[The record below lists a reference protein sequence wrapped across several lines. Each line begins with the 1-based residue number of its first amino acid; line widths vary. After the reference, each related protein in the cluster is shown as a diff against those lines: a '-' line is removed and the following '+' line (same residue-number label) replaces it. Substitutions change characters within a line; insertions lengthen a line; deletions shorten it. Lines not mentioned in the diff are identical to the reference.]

1 MVAGHLQEKKGL
13 FYMVLNCKD
22 EEGKRKPKWIPTG
35 LTVKGNKKRAEAL
48 LLETRVNFNRL
59 LNAAVEETI
68 VEEPIVEQ
76 IIEEMPAEV
85 PVDQGPLFS
94 VFMLQWLAMMKHKV
108 EFITYASYHN
118 VITNHVVPYF
128 EEKGLFLKELLPSHI
143 QDYYQYELEE
153 NGVTTNT
160 VLHYHANIRKALK
173 HALKNDLINTNPAD
187 KIERPKK
194 NDFVGSFYN
203 KQEINILFEKV
214 KGELIELAVILAAF
228 YGLRR
233 SEVIGLKWTAINFV
247 NKTISIQ
254 HTVTPVYFEGQ
265 EHIIEK
271 DRTKN
276 KSSRRTLPL
285 VPAFEEL
292 LLRIHELHALN
303 KAVCGNSYCTD
314 YEEYIY
320 LDKLGQ
326 RVKPG
331 YITQNFTRTLKK
343 NGLRHIRYHDLRHS
357 CASLLLANG
366 VSMKEIQEWLGH
378 SNYSTTADIICFND
392 EWCSDLLIKKDHIAL
407 NIS

>member
-48 LLETRVNFNRL
+48 LLETRREFTL
-59 LNAAVEETI
+59 LLEVPE
-68 VEEPIVEQ
+68 EEPIVEE
-76 IIEEMPAEV
+76 IIEEMPAEE

-94 VFMLQWLAMMKHKV
+94 VFMLQWLAMMKHQV

-118 VITNHVVPYF
+118 VITNHIVPYF
-128 EEKGLFLKELLPSHI
+128 EDKGLFLKELLPSHI

-153 NGVTTNT
+153 NEVTTNT

-203 KQEINILFEKV
+203 KQETNILFEKV

-233 SEVIGLKWTAINFV
+233 SEVVGLKWTAINFE
-247 NKTISIQ
+247 NKTISIR

-271 DRTKN
+271 DRAKN
-276 KSSRRTLPL
+276 KPSRRTLPL

-292 LLRIHELHALN
+292 LLRIREIQALN
-303 KAVCGNSYCTD
+303 KAICGKSYCTD

-326 RVKPG
+326 RIKPG

-378 SNYSTTADIICFND
+378 SNYSTTA
-392 EWCSDLLIKKDHIAL
+392 
-407 NIS
+407 NIYSHLEYSSKVSSASTMSGVLVF

>member
-48 LLETRVNFNRL
+48 LLETRREFSLL
-59 LNAAVEETI
+59 LNATEKELI
-68 VEEPIVEQ
+68 VEE
-76 IIEEMPAEV
+76 IIEEMPAEE

-94 VFMLQWLAMMKHKV
+94 VFMLQWLAMMRHKV

-128 EEKGLFLKELLPSHI
+128 EEKGFFLKELLPSHI
-143 QDYYQYELEE
+143 QDYYQYELDE

-203 KQEINILFEKV
+203 KQEINFLFEKV

-233 SEVIGLKWTAINFV
+233 SEVVGLKWTAINFE
-247 NKTISIQ
+247 NKTINIR
-254 HTVTPVYFEGQ
+254 HTVTPVYFEGK

-276 KSSRRTLPL
+276 KPSRRTLPL
-285 VPAFEEL
+285 VPTFEEL
-292 LLRIHELHALN
+292 LLRIRELQALN
-303 KAVCGNSYCTD
+303 KAICRKSYCTD

-378 SNYSTTADIICFND
+378 SNYSTTANIYSHLEYSSKLSSASTMSNV
-392 EWCSDLLIKKDHIAL
+392 LIF
-407 NIS
+407 

>member
-1 MVAGHLQEKKGL
+1 MVAGHLQEKKGH

-48 LLETRVNFNRL
+48 LLETRVNWPL
-59 LNAAVEETI
+59 SAEEKTLVEEVI
-68 VEEPIVEQ
+68 EEKLVEES
-76 IIEEMPAEV
+76 
-85 PVDQGPLFS
+85 VDQGPLFS
-94 VFMLQWLAMMKHKV
+94 EFMLQWLAMMKHQV

-128 EEKGLFLKELLPSHI
+128 EEKGLRLKELLPSHI

-203 KQEINILFEKV
+203 KQETNILFEKV

-233 SEVIGLKWTAINFV
+233 SEVVGLKWTAINFE
-247 NKTISIQ
+247 NKTISIR

-271 DRTKN
+271 DRAKN
-276 KSSRRTLPL
+276 KPSRRTLPL
-285 VPAFEEL
+285 VTAFEEL
-292 LLRIHELHALN
+292 LLRIRELQALN
-303 KAVCGNSYCTD
+303 KAICGKSYCTD

-326 RVKPG
+326 RIKPG

-378 SNYSTTADIICFND
+378 SNYSTTA
-392 EWCSDLLIKKDHIAL
+392 
-407 NIS
+407 NIYSHLEYSSKVSSASTMSGVLVF

>member
-48 LLETRVNFNRL
+48 LLETRREFTL
-59 LNAAVEETI
+59 PLNATEEKPI
-68 VEEPIVEQ
+68 VEE
-76 IIEEMPAEV
+76 IIEEMPAEE

-94 VFMLQWLAMMKHKV
+94 VFMLQWLAMMKHQV

-128 EEKGLFLKELLPSHI
+128 EKKGLFLKELLPCHI
-143 QDYYQYELEE
+143 QEYYQYELEE

-187 KIERPKK
+187 KIDRPKK

-233 SEVIGLKWTAINFV
+233 SEVVGLKWTAINFE
-247 NKTISIQ
+247 NKTISIR

-265 EHIIEK
+265 EHIIEN
-271 DRTKN
+271 DRAKN
-276 KSSRRTLPL
+276 KPSRRTLPL

-292 LLRIHELHALN
+292 LLRIRELQALN
-303 KAVCGNSYCTD
+303 KLICGNSYCTD

-326 RVKPG
+326 RIKPG

-378 SNYSTTADIICFND
+378 SNYSTTA
-392 EWCSDLLIKKDHIAL
+392 
-407 NIS
+407 NIYSHLEYSSKVSSASTMSSVLVF

>member
-48 LLETRVNFNRL
+48 LLETRREFTLL
-59 LNAAVEETI
+59 LNATEEEPVEE
-68 VEEPIVEQ
+68 V
-76 IIEEMPAEV
+76 IEEMSAEE

-94 VFMLQWLAMMKHKV
+94 VFMLQWLAMMKHQV

-128 EEKGLFLKELLPSHI
+128 EEKGLFLKELLPCHI
-143 QDYYQYELEE
+143 QEYYQYELEE

-203 KQEINILFEKV
+203 KQETNILFEKV

-233 SEVIGLKWTAINFV
+233 SEVVGLKWTAINFE
-247 NKTISIQ
+247 NKTISIR

-271 DRTKN
+271 DRAKN
-276 KSSRRTLPL
+276 KPSRRTLPL
-285 VPAFEEL
+285 VPAFKDL
-292 LLRIHELHALN
+292 LLRIRELQALN
-303 KAVCGNSYCTD
+303 KAICGKSYCTD

-326 RVKPG
+326 RIKPG

-343 NGLRHIRYHDLRHS
+343 MVFVIFVITT
-357 CASLLLANG
+357 CVIVVQAS
-366 VSMKEIQEWLGH
+366 
-378 SNYSTTADIICFND
+378 YSPM
-392 EWCSDLLIKKDHIAL
+392 ESV
-407 NIS
+407 

>member
-48 LLETRVNFNRL
+48 LLETRREFTLL
-59 LNAAVEETI
+59 LNANEKELI
-68 VEEPIVEQ
+68 VEE
-76 IIEEMPAEV
+76 IIKEMPAEE

-94 VFMLQWLAMMKHKV
+94 VFMLQWLAMMKHQV

-118 VITNHVVPYF
+118 VITNHIVPYF
-128 EEKGLFLKELLPSHI
+128 EEKGLLLKELLPSHI

-153 NGVTTNT
+153 NGMTTNT

-173 HALKNDLINTNPAD
+173 YALKNDLINTNPAD

-203 KQEINILFEKV
+203 KQETNILFEKV

-233 SEVIGLKWTAINFV
+233 SEVVGLKWTAINFE
-247 NKTISIQ
+247 NKTISIR

-271 DRTKN
+271 DRAKN
-276 KSSRRTLPL
+276 KPSRRTLPL

-292 LLRIHELHALN
+292 LLRIRELQALN
-303 KAVCGNSYCTD
+303 KSICGKSYCTD

-326 RVKPG
+326 RIKPG

-343 NGLRHIRYHDLRHS
+343 KGLRHIRYHDLRHS

-378 SNYSTTADIICFND
+378 SNYSTTA
-392 EWCSDLLIKKDHIAL
+392 
-407 NIS
+407 NIYSHLEYSSKVSSASTMSGVLVF

>member
-22 EEGKRKPKWIPTG
+22 EDGKRKPKWIPTG

-48 LLETRVNFNRL
+48 LLETRREFTLL
-59 LNAAVEETI
+59 LNANEKELI
-68 VEEPIVEQ
+68 VEE
-76 IIEEMPAEV
+76 IIKEMPAEE

-94 VFMLQWLAMMKHKV
+94 VFMLQWLAMMKHQV

-118 VITNHVVPYF
+118 VITNHIVPYF
-128 EEKGLFLKELLPSHI
+128 EEKGLLLKELLPSHI

-153 NGVTTNT
+153 NGMTTNT

-173 HALKNDLINTNPAD
+173 YALKNDLINTNPAD

-203 KQEINILFEKV
+203 KQETNILFEKV

-233 SEVIGLKWTAINFV
+233 SEVVGLKWTAINFE
-247 NKTISIQ
+247 NKTISIR

-271 DRTKN
+271 DRAKN
-276 KSSRRTLPL
+276 KASRRTLPL

-292 LLRIHELHALN
+292 LLRIRELQTLN
-303 KAVCGNSYCTD
+303 KSICGKSYCTD

-326 RVKPG
+326 RIKPG

-378 SNYSTTADIICFND
+378 SNYSTTA
-392 EWCSDLLIKKDHIAL
+392 
-407 NIS
+407 NIYSHLEYSSKVSSASTMSGVLVF

>member
-48 LLETRVNFNRL
+48 LLETRREFTLL
-59 LNAAVEETI
+59 LNVPE
-68 VEEPIVEQ
+68 EEPIVEE
-76 IIEEMPAEV
+76 IIEEMPAVE
-85 PVDQGPLFS
+85 PFDQGPLFS
-94 VFMLQWLAMMKHKV
+94 VFMLQWLAIMKHQV

-128 EEKGLFLKELLPSHI
+128 EEKGLFLKELLPCHI
-143 QDYYQYELEE
+143 QDYYQYELDE

-187 KIERPKK
+187 KIDRPKK
-194 NDFVGSFYN
+194 NDFIGSFYN

-233 SEVIGLKWTAINFV
+233 SEVVGLKWTAINFE
-247 NKTISIQ
+247 NKTISIR

-271 DRTKN
+271 DRAKN
-276 KSSRRTLPL
+276 KPSRRTLPL

-292 LLRIHELHALN
+292 LLRIRELQALN
-303 KAVCGNSYCTD
+303 KLICGNSYCTD

-326 RVKPG
+326 RIKPG

-378 SNYSTTADIICFND
+378 SNYSTTA
-392 EWCSDLLIKKDHIAL
+392 
-407 NIS
+407 NIYSHLEYSSKVSSASTMSGVLVF

>member
-1 MVAGHLQEKKGL
+1 MVAGHLQEKKGH
-13 FYMVLNCKD
+13 FYIVLNCKD

-48 LLETRVNFNRL
+48 LLETRVNFSRL
-59 LNAAVEETI
+59 LNAAEKEII
-68 VEEPIVEQ
+68 VEEIFEEKPVE
-76 IIEEMPAEV
+76 E
-85 PVDQGPLFS
+85 PVDHGPLFS
-94 VFMLQWLAMMKHKV
+94 EFMLQWLAMMKHQV
-108 EFITYASYHN
+108 EFITYASYYN

-128 EEKGLFLKELLPSHI
+128 EEKRLFLKELLPCHI
-143 QDYYQYELEE
+143 QDYYQYELDE

-203 KQEINILFEKV
+203 KQETNILFKKV

-233 SEVIGLKWTAINFV
+233 SEVVGLKWTAINFE
-247 NKTISIQ
+247 NKTISIR

-271 DRTKN
+271 DRGKN
-276 KSSRRTLPL
+276 KPSRRTLPL

-292 LLRIHELHALN
+292 LLRIRELQALN
-303 KAVCGNSYCTD
+303 EAICGKSYCTD

-326 RVKPG
+326 RIKPG

-378 SNYSTTADIICFND
+378 SNYSTTA
-392 EWCSDLLIKKDHIAL
+392 
-407 NIS
+407 NIYSHLEYSSKVSSASTMSGVLVF

>member
-1 MVAGHLQEKKGL
+1 MKEVFFMVAGHLQEKKGL

-48 LLETRVNFNRL
+48 LLETRREFTLL
-59 LNAAVEETI
+59 LNATEEEPVEE
-68 VEEPIVEQ
+68 V
-76 IIEEMPAEV
+76 IEEMSAEE

-94 VFMLQWLAMMKHKV
+94 VFMLQWLAMMKHQV

-128 EEKGLFLKELLPSHI
+128 EEKGLFLKELLPCHI
-143 QDYYQYELEE
+143 QEYYQYELEE

-203 KQEINILFEKV
+203 KQETNILFEKV

-233 SEVIGLKWTAINFV
+233 SEVVGLKWTAINFE
-247 NKTISIQ
+247 NKTISIR

-271 DRTKN
+271 DRAKN
-276 KSSRRTLPL
+276 KPSRRTLPL
-285 VPAFEEL
+285 VPAFKDL
-292 LLRIHELHALN
+292 LLRIRELQALN
-303 KAVCGNSYCTD
+303 KAICGKSYCTD

-326 RVKPG
+326 RIKPG

-357 CASLLLANG
+357 CASLLLSNG

-378 SNYSTTADIICFND
+378 SNYSTTA
-392 EWCSDLLIKKDHIAL
+392 
-407 NIS
+407 NIYSHLEYSSKVSSASTMSGVLVF

>member
-48 LLETRVNFNRL
+48 LLETRREFTLL
-59 LNAAVEETI
+59 LNATE
-68 VEEPIVEQ
+68 EEPIVEE
-76 IIEEMPAEV
+76 IVEEMSAEE
-85 PVDQGPLFS
+85 PVEQGPLFS
-94 VFMLQWLAMMKHKV
+94 VYMLQWLAMMKHKV

-118 VITNHVVPYF
+118 VITNHIVPYF

-143 QDYYQYELEE
+143 QEYYQYELDE

-203 KQEINILFEKV
+203 HQEINLLFGIV

-247 NKTISIQ
+247 NKTISIR
-254 HTVTPVYFEGQ
+254 HTVTPVYFEGK

-276 KSSRRTLPL
+276 KPSRRTLPL

-292 LLRIHELHALN
+292 LLCIRELQALN
-303 KAVCGNSYCTD
+303 KAICGKSYCTD

-378 SNYSTTADIICFND
+378 SNYSTTADIYSHL
-392 EWCSDLLIKKDHIAL
+392 EYSSKVSSASAMS
-407 NIS
+407 NILVF

>member
-48 LLETRVNFNRL
+48 LLETRREFTL
-59 LNAAVEETI
+59 LLEVPE
-68 VEEPIVEQ
+68 EEPIIEE
-76 IIEEMPAEV
+76 IIEEMPAEE

-118 VITNHVVPYF
+118 VITNHIVPYF

-143 QDYYQYELEE
+143 QDYYQYELDE

-203 KQEINILFEKV
+203 KQETNILFEKV

-233 SEVIGLKWTAINFV
+233 SEVVGLKWTAINFE
-247 NKTISIQ
+247 NKTISIR

-271 DRTKN
+271 DRAKN
-276 KSSRRTLPL
+276 KPSRRTLPL

-292 LLRIHELHALN
+292 LLRTRDLHALN
-303 KAVCGNSYCTD
+303 KAICGNSYCTD

-378 SNYSTTADIICFND
+378 SNYSTTA
-392 EWCSDLLIKKDHIAL
+392 
-407 NIS
+407 NIYSHLEYSSKVSSASTMSNVLVF

>member
-1 MVAGHLQEKKGL
+1 
-13 FYMVLNCKD
+13 MVLNCKD

-48 LLETRVNFNRL
+48 LLETRREFTLL
-59 LNAAVEETI
+59 LNATEEEPVEE
-68 VEEPIVEQ
+68 V
-76 IIEEMPAEV
+76 IEEMSAEE

-94 VFMLQWLAMMKHKV
+94 VFMLQWLAMMKHQV

-128 EEKGLFLKELLPSHI
+128 EEKGLFLKELLPCHI
-143 QDYYQYELEE
+143 QEYYQYELEE

-203 KQEINILFEKV
+203 KQETNILFEKV

-233 SEVIGLKWTAINFV
+233 SEVVGLKWTAINFE
-247 NKTISIQ
+247 NKTISIR

-271 DRTKN
+271 DRAKN
-276 KSSRRTLPL
+276 KPSRRTLPL
-285 VPAFEEL
+285 VPAFKDL
-292 LLRIHELHALN
+292 LLRIRELQALN
-303 KAVCGNSYCTD
+303 KAICGKSYCTD

-326 RVKPG
+326 RIKPG

-357 CASLLLANG
+357 CASLLLSNG

-378 SNYSTTADIICFND
+378 SNYSTTA
-392 EWCSDLLIKKDHIAL
+392 
-407 NIS
+407 NIYSHLEYSSKVSSASTMSGVLVF

>member
-13 FYMVLNCKD
+13 FYIVLNCKD

-48 LLETRVNFNRL
+48 LLETRVNWPL
-59 LNAAVEETI
+59 STET
-68 VEEPIVEQ
+68 EHEPIVEE
-76 IIEEMPAEV
+76 IIEEKPVEE
-85 PVDQGPLFS
+85 PVDNGPLF
-94 VFMLQWLAMMKHKV
+94 VEFMLQWLAMMKHKV

-128 EEKGLFLKELLPSHI
+128 EEKGLFLKELLPCHI
-143 QDYYQYELEE
+143 QDYYQYELDE

-214 KGELIELAVILAAF
+214 KGEFIELAVILAAF

-233 SEVIGLKWTAINFV
+233 SEVIGLKWTAINFL

-292 LLRIHELHALN
+292 LLRIRELQALN
-303 KAVCGNSYCTD
+303 KAICSNSYCTD

-343 NGLRHIRYHDLRHS
+343 HDLRRIRFHDLRHS

-366 VSMKEIQEWLGH
+366 VGMKEIQEWLGH
-378 SNYSTTADIICFND
+378 SNYSTTADIYSHLEYSSKVSSASTMSGVLVF
-392 EWCSDLLIKKDHIAL
+392 
-407 NIS
+407 

>member
-1 MVAGHLQEKKGL
+1 
-13 FYMVLNCKD
+13 MVLNCKD
-22 EEGKRKPKWIPTG
+22 EEGKRKTKWIPTG

-48 LLETRVNFNRL
+48 LLETRREFTLL
-59 LNAAVEETI
+59 LNTTEDERI
-68 VEEPIVEQ
+68 VEA
-76 IIEEMPAEV
+76 IIEEMPTEEPV

-94 VFMLQWLAMMKHKV
+94 VFMLQWLAMMKHQV

-128 EEKGLFLKELLPSHI
+128 EEKGLFLKQLLPCHI
-143 QDYYQYELEE
+143 QDYYQYELEK

-194 NDFVGSFYN
+194 NDFIGSFYN
-203 KQEINILFEKV
+203 KQETNILFEKV

-233 SEVIGLKWTAINFV
+233 SEVVGLKWTAINFE
-247 NKTISIQ
+247 NKTISIR

-271 DRTKN
+271 DRAKN
-276 KSSRRTLPL
+276 KPSRRTLPL

-292 LLRIHELHALN
+292 LLGFREIQALN
-303 KAVCGNSYCTD
+303 KAICGKSYCTD

-320 LDKLGQ
+320 LDKLGH
-326 RVKPG
+326 RIKPG

-343 NGLRHIRYHDLRHS
+343 HGLRHIRYHDLRHS

-378 SNYSTTADIICFND
+378 SNYSTTANIYSHL
-392 EWCSDLLIKKDHIAL
+392 EYSSKVSSASTMSGVLIF
-407 NIS
+407 

>member
-1 MVAGHLQEKKGL
+1 
-13 FYMVLNCKD
+13 MVLNCKD

-48 LLETRVNFNRL
+48 LLETRREFTLL
-59 LNAAVEETI
+59 LNVTEEEPVVEE
-68 VEEPIVEQ
+68 
-76 IIEEMPAEV
+76 IIEEMPAEE

-118 VITNHVVPYF
+118 VITNHVAPYF
-128 EEKGLFLKELLPSHI
+128 EEKGLRLKELLPIHI

-203 KQEINILFEKV
+203 KQETNILFEKV

-233 SEVIGLKWTAINFV
+233 SEVVGLKWTAINFE
-247 NKTISIQ
+247 NKTISIR
-254 HTVTPVYFEGQ
+254 HTVTPVYFEGK

-271 DRTKN
+271 DRAKN
-276 KSSRRTLPL
+276 KPSRRTLPL
-285 VPAFEEL
+285 VPAFEDL
-292 LLRIHELHALN
+292 LLRIRELQALN
-303 KAVCGNSYCTD
+303 KLICANSYCTD
-314 YEEYIY
+314 YEEYVY

-326 RVKPG
+326 RIKPG

-378 SNYSTTADIICFND
+378 SNYSTTA
-392 EWCSDLLIKKDHIAL
+392 
-407 NIS
+407 NIYSHLEYSSKVSSASTMSGVLVF

>member
-13 FYMVLNCKD
+13 FYIVLNCKD

-48 LLETRVNFNRL
+48 LLETRREFTLL
-59 LNAAVEETI
+59 LNATEV
-68 VEEPIVEQ
+68 EPIVEE
-76 IIEEMPAEV
+76 IIEETPGEE

-94 VFMLQWLAMMKHKV
+94 DFMLQWLAMMKHQV
-108 EFITYASYHN
+108 EFITYAAYHN

-128 EEKGLFLKELLPSHI
+128 EEKNLFLKELLPSHI
-143 QDYYQYELEE
+143 QDYYQYELAE

-233 SEVIGLKWTAINFV
+233 SEVVGLKWTAINFE
-247 NKTISIQ
+247 NKTISIR

-271 DRTKN
+271 DRAKN
-276 KSSRRTLPL
+276 KPSRRTLPL

-292 LLRIHELHALN
+292 LLRIRELQALN
-303 KAVCGNSYCTD
+303 KVICGKSYCTD

-378 SNYSTTADIICFND
+378 SNYSTTANIYSHLEYSSKVSSASTMSNV
-392 EWCSDLLIKKDHIAL
+392 LIF
-407 NIS
+407 